1 MKRRISVLLVAV
13 MILSLVPGALA
24 AGGKEDQ
31 LPSDAAV
38 VLSGS
43 TAGDNEILE
52 SVSSVY
58 IDGKELPIRVEDG
71 TFTVHIPGEDA
82 SVMTVYTYNDPNAE
96 DIHTQYP
103 TGMKVW
109 ILELQEDGYTA
120 RYVPEFDNLLQYAGS
135 SIRIKGVK
143 GIRMI
148 TSVQKTTKAALT
160 GKGLAGFTLMEYG
173 TLLAQTGKMD
183 GGPLVLGMD
192 YAKSNYAY
200 KKGEADPVFA
210 STKDLV
216 QYTNVLV
223 GFNNEQCKED
233 IAMRPYMIVADADG
247 NRYTI
252 YGGVIYRSIGYIAW
266 QNRTVFAPKIP
277 SYQYVWEIIH
287 YVYGDQYDADYKG

>member
-1 MKRRISVLLVAV
+1 
-13 MILSLVPGALA
+13 
-24 AGGKEDQ
+24 
-31 LPSDAAV
+31 
-38 VLSGS
+38 
-43 TAGDNEILE
+43 
-52 SVSSVY
+52 
-58 IDGKELPIRVEDG
+58 
-71 TFTVHIPGEDA
+71 
-82 SVMTVYTYNDPNAE
+82 MTVYTYNDPNAE

-148 TSVQKTTKAALT
+148 TSIQKATKAALT
-160 GKGLAGFTLMEYG
+160 GKGLAGFTLVEYG

-192 YAKSNYAY
+192 YSKSNYAY
-200 KKGEADPVFA
+200 KKGVADPVFA
-210 STKDLV
+210 STKDQI

-233 IAMRPYMIVADADG
+233 IAMRPYLTVEDAQG
-247 NRYTI
+247 NQYTI

-266 QNRTVFAPKIP
+266 QNRMVFAPKTP